1 MKKQVIIFS
10 SLILLSLI
18 FFFIKAYIIYNYPDL
33 SIDKNITNTMYDIR
47 GEKYKFIYWFF
58 VIITEF
64 GHIYFV
70 VLFLILWAIY
80 TKLDYRFFVLA
91 LMIIL
96 SICFNQIAKDIINRE
111 RPDESLRWAKELDE
125 SFPSGHST
133 LTGVI
138 YPSLIYFVLTSN
150 KDKLFKTGYSLIFA
164 IIASLVLLS
173 RLILGV
179 HYFTDVL
186 VGFIDGFMF
195 TCFGILICIY
205 FKKHNILQN
214 SILLY
219 FKKDKN
225 EVKESDENNEEN

>member
-1 MKKQVIIFS
+1 M
-10 SLILLSLI
+10 
-18 FFFIKAYIIYNYPDL
+18 
-33 SIDKNITNTMYDIR
+33 
-47 GEKYKFIYWFF
+47 
-58 VIITEF
+58 TEF

-70 VLFLILWAIY
+70 ILFLILWAIY
-80 TKLDYRFFVLA
+80 TKLDYRFFVLT

-111 RPDESLRWAKELDE
+111 RPDESLRWASEFDE

-133 LTGVI
+133 IAGVI

-150 KDKLFKTGYSLIFA
+150 KDKLFKAGYTLIFA
-164 IIASLVLLS
+164 IIAALVLLS

-179 HYFTDVL
+179 HYFTDIL

-195 TCFGILICIY
+195 TCFGILICLY

-219 FKKDKN
+219 FKKEDNKKIVDEDTDKNSQTEENVESDKN
-225 EVKESDENNEEN
+225 EED